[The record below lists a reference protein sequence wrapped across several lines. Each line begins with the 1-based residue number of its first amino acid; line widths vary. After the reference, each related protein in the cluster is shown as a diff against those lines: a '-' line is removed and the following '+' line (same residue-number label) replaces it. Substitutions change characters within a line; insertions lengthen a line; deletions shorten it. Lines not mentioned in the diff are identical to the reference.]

1 MAPEI
6 KTTEMKTFL
15 KMLLAVIAGMIL
27 TGILFFVIMLS
38 VVSGMAAAGNKS
50 VDIPEKSVLVI
61 RTGAMIP
68 DRTSSNPFAMFD
80 PVTMAL
86 TQTPGLNELLKNLKK
101 AADDENVKGI
111 LIETGTMPSGWA
123 TADELRTALE
133 EFKQSGK
140 FVYSYAEYML
150 MQESYFI
157 STAADAIWINP
168 TAMVDFKGLAAEV
181 TFYKDALEKLG
192 VDVQVIRHGKFK
204 GAVEPYM
211 LDKLSDENRLQISE
225 YMGSIWEHI
234 VGVISEKR
242 GVPVEKVMSLADSLA
257 GYDPAMM
264 TAAGLIDG
272 PLYRDQL
279 EDSIRSAADIEEG
292 KKISYVSMSK
302 YSKVPV
308 KHAKQDTK
316 TTRSKIAVLFAE
328 GSIVNGEGDDTN
340 IGGNRYAA
348 EMRKLRLDTT
358 VKAVVFRVN
367 SRGGSVIASDMIW
380 REVELTQKVKP
391 IVVSM
396 GNYAASGGYYISAP
410 AVKIM
415 ASPVTVTGSIGV
427 FGLIPNAGKLLDQK
441 LGISSDI
448 VRTNTH
454 SDFPSVTRPLN
465 DFEREVMQAN
475 IERTYSNFTALVAEG
490 RGMRQTAVDSIGQGR
505 VWSGSDAATL
515 GLVDSFGGLNDAIR
529 EAATLAG
536 LEEYRILEKPESVD
550 FYTKLLKEMTGDIRA
565 RAIRKELGE
574 VSRYYFDLREI
585 ISSGGVQA
593 AMPYYL
599 DIR

>member
-1 MAPEI
+1 
-6 KTTEMKTFL
+6 MKTFL
-15 KMLLAVIAGMIL
+15 KMLLAVIAGMII

-38 VVSGMAAAGNKS
+38 VISGMAAAGNKS
-50 VDIPEKSVLVI
+50 ADIPEKSVLVI
-61 RTGAMIP
+61 KTGAMIP
-68 DRTSSNPFAMFD
+68 DRTTSNPFAMFD
-80 PVTMAL
+80 PVTMSL

-101 AADDENVKGI
+101 AADDENVSGI

-123 TADELRTALE
+123 TADELRTAIE
-133 EFKQSGK
+133 EFKESGK
-140 FVYSYAEYML
+140 FVYSYAEYIL

-279 EDSIRSAADIEEG
+279 EDSIRTAADIEEG

-308 KHAKQDTK
+308 KRKQDTK

-340 IGGNRYAA
+340 IGGSRYAA

-380 REVELTQKVKP
+380 REVELTAK
-391 IVVSM
+391 
-396 GNYAASGGYYISAP
+396 G
-410 AVKIM
+410 
-415 ASPVTVTGSIGV
+415 
-427 FGLIPNAGKLLDQK
+427 
-441 LGISSDI
+441 
-448 VRTNTH
+448 
-454 SDFPSVTRPLN
+454 
-465 DFEREVMQAN
+465 
-475 IERTYSNFTALVAEG
+475 
-490 RGMRQTAVDSIGQGR
+490 
-505 VWSGSDAATL
+505 
-515 GLVDSFGGLNDAIR
+515 
-529 EAATLAG
+529 
-536 LEEYRILEKPESVD
+536 
-550 FYTKLLKEMTGDIRA
+550 
-565 RAIRKELGE
+565 
-574 VSRYYFDLREI
+574 
-585 ISSGGVQA
+585 
-593 AMPYYL
+593 
-599 DIR
+599 

>member
-1 MAPEI
+1 
-6 KTTEMKTFL
+6 MKTFL

-27 TGILFFVIMLS
+27 TGILFFVIILS
-38 VVSGMAAAGNKS
+38 VVSGMAAAGTKA
-50 VDIPEKSVLVI
+50 VTIPEKSILVI
-61 RTGAMIP
+61 KTGSIIT
-68 DRTSSNPFAMFD
+68 DRTQSNPLAMFD
-80 PVTMAL
+80 PFMMSF
-86 TQTPGLNELLKNLKK
+86 TQTPGLNDLLKNLRK
-101 AADDENVKGI
+101 AAEDENVSGI

-133 EFKQSGK
+133 EFKKSGK
-140 FVYSYAEYML
+140 FIYSYADYIM

-168 TAMVDFKGLAAEV
+168 TAMIDFKGLAAEV

-192 VDVQVIRHGKFK
+192 VEVQVIRHGKFK

-211 LDKLSDENRLQISE
+211 LDKLSDENRLQISA
-225 YMGSIWEHI
+225 YMGSIWKHV
-234 VGVISEKR
+234 VGVISESR
-242 GVPVEKVMSLADSLA
+242 GVTVERVMSLADSVA
-257 GYDPAMM
+257 GYAPETM

-272 PLYRDQL
+272 QIYRDQL
-279 EDSIRSAADIEEG
+279 EDSIRTAAEIEEG
-292 KKISYVSMSK
+292 KKINYVSMSK
-302 YSKVPV
+302 YSHVTV
-308 KHAKQDTK
+308 KESTK
-316 TTRSKIAVLFAE
+316 TTTRSKIAVLFAE

-340 IGGNRYAA
+340 IGGSRYAE

-380 REVELTQKVKP
+380 REVELTAKVKP

-410 AVKIM
+410 AGKIM

-454 SDFPSVTRPLN
+454 SDFPSVTRTMN
-465 DFEREVMQAN
+465 DFEREVMQGN
-475 IERTYSNFTALVAEG
+475 IERTYSNFTAIVADG
-490 RGMRQTAVDSIGQGR
+490 RGMSQAAVDSIGQGR
-505 VWSGSDAATL
+505 VWSGTDAITL
-515 GLVDSFGGLNDAIR
+515 GLVDTFGGLRDAVK

-536 LEEYRILEKPESVD
+536 LEEYRVIEKPEATD
-550 FYTKLLKEMTGDIRA
+550 FYAKLLKQMTEEMRI
-565 RAIRKELGE
+565 RAIRNELGE
-574 VSRYYFDLREI
+574 VSRYYFDLKEI
-585 ISSGGVQA
+585 ISSGGILA

-599 DIR
+599 EIR